1 MVSFKGNW
9 DINVKYNKGDT
20 IINKNSIEYI
30 CNISHVSDNLVGPWC
45 DEEIHWTKKS
55 KIKYTSSPDSYSV
68 NEKYNKKS
76 ENKKYE
82 SCVLNTNSD
91 ENYEKFE
98 LKRKIRRVE
107 RELDNFN
114 KKRKMEGSIK
124 LTLEEQILL
133 LDVDLATKSFL
144 VEKYESL
151 QHSKDS
157 EYNKGITWL
166 KIVVNLPFN
175 TFKPFNITKNCTTD
189 KIINFFDKV
198 KSKLDSEI
206 YGLDDTKEEILEFLA
221 RKIVCPDSKGHILAL
236 QGSMGVGK
244 TKLLQTLAKAL
255 DLPFHQINLG
265 GMNDGSILTGHSETY
280 VGSKPGKIIEILIK
294 SKCMNSIIYFDEF
307 DKISE
312 HKGKEI
318 NGILTHILD
327 EQQNNK
333 YQDNYLSNINID
345 LSKVFF
351 VIAFNDINKINP
363 IVLDRMKIIK
373 IKNPSIEDKIIIAK
387 DKLVPNILKEFNF
400 DCHLSKELLIY
411 IINEKIPKEDG
422 VRKMKQALE
431 KIFNKINYLL
441 LVGKK
446 VELNKEFIDNTLI
459 TKESN
464 DYQMMYI

>member
-9 DINVKYNKGDT
+9 EIDVKYNNGDV
-20 IINKNSIEYI
+20 IDIVVNKNSIEYI
-30 CNISHVSDNLVGPWC
+30 CNITHVSNNLVGPWS
-45 DEEIHWTKKS
+45 DEEIYWTKKS
-55 KIKYTSSPDSYSV
+55 KIKYTS
-68 NEKYNKKS
+68 E
-76 ENKKYE
+76 
-82 SCVLNTNSD
+82 LN

-98 LKRKIRRVE
+98 LKRKIRMVE

-114 KKRKMEGSIK
+114 KKRKMEGSIR

-144 VEKYESL
+144 VEKFESL
-151 QHSKDS
+151 QSSKDS

-166 KIVVNLPFN
+166 KTVVNLPFN

-280 VGSKPGKIIEILIK
+280 VGSKPGKMIEILTK
-294 SKCMNSIIYFDEF
+294 SKCMNPIIYFDEF
-307 DKISE
+307 DKVSE

-363 IVLDRMKIIK
+363 
-373 IKNPSIEDKIIIAK
+373 SIEDKIIIAK
-387 DKLVPNILKEFNF
+387 DKLVPNILKELNF
-400 DCHLSKELLIY
+400 DCHLPKELLIY
-411 IINEKIPKEDG
+411 IINEKIQKEDG

-431 KIFNKINYLL
+431 KIFNKLNYLL

-459 TKESN
+459 NQETN